1 VVRRLWRLRH
11 HDVLLRA
18 ARGRFRCI
26 STTQP
31 AGTLEA
37 SKACVIEAQRL
48 ELEVYAGTKD
58 VLGER
63 HENMSEAAATRRA
76 ELILN
81 VRVPILK
88 IRRAEI
94 ATAFDLGA
102 NTRGL

>member
-1 VVRRLWRLRH
+1 MYLDDPSGRYSGSLKSLRH
-11 HDVLLRA
+11 RSSE
-18 ARGRFRCI
+18 I
-26 STTQP
+26 
-31 AGTLEA
+31 GTCSLCRHERR
-37 SKACVIEAQRL
+37 S
-48 ELEVYAGTKD
+48 
-58 VLGER
+58 R